1 MEIGTS
7 KKKENVPD
15 LLTYYASTKKS
26 VTLKK
31 AVMWAL
37 VQCQSKEALPLL
49 LEDLDHSEEGIRRSA
64 YGFIKAYF
72 VNFPPSFNAAAA
84 ESTRKAQA
92 EKVRTWCIDEM
103 AKQKARG

>member
-1 MEIGTS
+1 MAIGIS
-7 KKKENVPD
+7 KKKENVQD
-15 LLTYYASTKKS
+15 LLNYYASTKKS

-49 LEDLDHSEEGIRRSA
+49 LADLDSAHETVRRAA

-84 ESTRKAQA
+84 EGTRKVQA
-92 EKVRTWCIDEM
+92 EKVRVWCSTEM
-103 AKQKARG
+103 ARQKARG